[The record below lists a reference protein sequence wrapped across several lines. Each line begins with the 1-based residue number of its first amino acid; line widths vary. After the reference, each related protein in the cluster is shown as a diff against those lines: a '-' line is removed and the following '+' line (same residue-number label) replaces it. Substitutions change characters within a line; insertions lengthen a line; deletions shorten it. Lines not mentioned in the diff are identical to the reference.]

1 MVNAGQTAMSQSA
14 RDKGSIPKGSWSGGK
29 LFEKDGPRGDVI
41 RGGQLVWAI
50 SGKST
55 LDFDLRQALGS
66 GGQMRHDGVNGQR
79 VPCGRSSVG

>member
-50 SGKST
+50 SGG
-55 LDFDLRQALGS
+55 FDLRQALGS
-66 GGQMRHDGVNGQR
+66 RGQMRHDGVNGQR
-79 VPCGRSSVG
+79 VPCGRGSVG